1 MFQWRASF
9 FFLSVPILTDWHFDK
24 IQWISNGKKIR
35 LTKYTRPLSST
46 RITVKS
52 RGKFLD
58 AESQVLHSP
67 WISNCP
73 DQHPGSGSH
82 WTEAAHNPQPLS
94 RAHTRSGSSQ
104 RPPLS
109 PTSHTCVQ
117 CGQSVTPFA
126 VELSAGQLVEAG
138 PKPESTC
145 LKSRLD
151 SGLRRAPRRKVHSLL
166 SVYCVTLYHHIVR
179 QLVGN

>member
-9 FFLSVPILTDWHFDK
+9 FFLNVPILTDWHFDK

-67 WISNCP
+67 WISNYP
-73 DQHPGSGSH
+73 DQRLGSGSH
-82 WTEAAHNPQPLS
+82 WTQAAHTPRPLS
-94 RAHTRSGSSQ
+94 RAHTCSGSSQ
-104 RPPLS
+104 RPLLS
-109 PTSHTCVQ
+109 PTSHTRVQ
-117 CGQSVTPFA
+117 WGQRRYAICLRTLCWATGRSGIQTWVYLPEVWAGLGA
-126 VELSAGQLVEAG
+126 VGSTQTEGTQLAV
-138 PKPESTC
+138 
-145 LKSRLD
+145 
-151 SGLRRAPRRKVHSLL
+151 SLL
-166 SVYCVTLYHHIVR
+166 CNSVSSHR
-179 QLVGN
+179 